1 MKIEVLKKL
10 LISIVA
16 LGVCHAHTMAGPP
29 SGAVKI
35 GDYYYLLNSNTKT
48 ATVTYDSGEMP
59 DSKNYSSLTSINVPS
74 TVTYRNV
81 TYIVTEIGEY
91 AFNRTKATTA
101 VIPNTV
107 TKINERSFYW
117 SSLEKIEL
125 PTTITELPPR
135 SLAENENLKTVTGL
149 DNVKIV
155 RSHAFANSKM
165 AYVSLPNVTHIYG
178 AAFYYCTALQSI
190 NLGDKLITLG
200 MDDETFGDVFYNCPS
215 LRNITLPATL
225 TEIGG
230 MLCRN
235 FPVGITITCKAS
247 TPPNATDSEYN
258 NFYKAFYKNST
269 LIVPTSYESK
279 YKSTAPWSYFT
290 KLNPV
295 LVSSISFAKS
305 QQTLEIGKSA
315 TVTPTVYPTNA
326 TEKEVTYSTSNSN
339 VATVTSST
347 GIVTGK
353 AVGTATITATAKD
366 GSGVSGS
373 YTVNVVA
380 PALTGIKLDKTAA
393 TIKDSETLKLTATL
407 QPTGAEGTI
416 TWTSSYTSI
425 ATVDANGL
433 VKGVEAGSTTITA
446 KCGSYSATCKVTV
459 TQTPAAS
466 VSLDKTTLSLKATE
480 TATLSATVLPENA
493 TDKTVKWS
501 TSNSKIATVDANGKV
516 TAIAVGNATIT
527 AACGNLS
534 ATCQVTVSATPA
546 ASITLNKTAITLKA
560 TESETLTANVMPAT
574 TTDKTVTWTSSDDK
588 VATVDANGT
597 VTAIAVGKATITAT
611 CGSVKATCAV
621 TVNATAASSITLSKT
636 TLSLKATESETLTAN
651 VMPET
656 TTDKTVTW
664 TSSDDKV
671 ATVDANG
678 KVTAI
683 AVGNATISASC
694 GSVSASCKVTVETTP
709 AESVEINVS
718 SSTLRAG
725 ESTKLVVTVKPST
738 TTNPSV
744 TYTSSNPSV
753 ATVDAEGNV
762 TAVGVGETVITVT
775 CGNVSSTI
783 TIKVEPTPAA
793 TINLDKTEVNLK
805 ATQNITLTATVAPE
819 TTTDKT
825 IVWKSADETIATV
838 ANGVVTAVSVGKT
851 TITATCGS
859 VSATCQVTVSAT
871 PAESVNLNK
880 TAITLKA
887 TESET
892 LTATILPATTTD
904 KTVTWATSDDK
915 VATVDANGKVTA
927 IAVGNATI
935 TATCGSVS
943 ATCAVTVSAT
953 SAASITL
960 NKTAIVLKA
969 TQTETLTATV
979 LPATTTVKV
988 IEWSTSDA
996 KVATIDANGK
1006 VTAVAVGTATIT
1018 ATCGSVSATCA
1029 VTVEAT
1035 PAESVEINV
1044 STSTLRAGES
1054 TKLVVTVKP
1063 STTTNPSVTFTSSD
1077 NSVATVDAEGNVTA
1091 VGVGEAIITVTCG
1104 DVSSTIIIKVV
1115 DTIADSITLDKT
1127 AITLKATET
1136 ETLSAT
1142 VLPEST
1148 TDKTVTWSTS
1158 DAKVATVDANGKVT
1172 AVAVGTTTITA
1183 TCGSVSATC
1192 AVTVEATPAESV
1204 EINVSTSTL
1213 RAGESTKLVVTVKP
1227 STTTNPSVTFT
1238 SSDNSVATVD
1248 AEGNVTAVGVGEAI
1262 ITVTCGDVSSTI
1274 IIKVVDTIADSI
1286 TLDKTAITLK
1296 ATETETL
1303 SATVLPESTTDK
1315 TVTWSTSDAKVAT
1328 VDANGKVTAVAVGT
1342 TTITATCGSVSAT
1355 CAVTVEATPAE
1366 EIKVEIS
1373 QPSVTVGETITLKV
1387 EIYPATTTDKN
1398 LTFSS
1403 SNPDVA
1409 VVDEDGNVTAVGV
1422 GEAIITIVCGDVTT
1436 TITITVDPILATSI
1450 TLDTT
1455 VKEAI
1460 EGDSFQLTATV
1471 EPDNVTNATVAWS
1484 SSDESIATVD
1494 SEGLVHVLKAGE
1506 CIITAA
1512 TTDGSNL
1519 TAECQLSVLSGIE
1532 MIFVENGRSI
1542 NVYDFRG
1549 TLILRD
1555 ATLEQYR
1562 SLSPG
1567 FYIVNGIKY
1576 LKK

>member
-1 MKIEVLKKL
+1 M
-10 LISIVA
+10 
-16 LGVCHAHTMAGPP
+16 
-29 SGAVKI
+29 
-35 GDYYYLLNSNTKT
+35 
-48 ATVTYDSGEMP
+48 
-59 DSKNYSSLTSINVPS
+59 
-74 TVTYRNV
+74 
-81 TYIVTEIGEY
+81 
-91 AFNRTKATTA
+91 
-101 VIPNTV
+101 
-107 TKINERSFYW
+107 
-117 SSLEKIEL
+117 
-125 PTTITELPPR
+125 
-135 SLAENENLKTVTGL
+135 
-149 DNVKIV
+149 
-155 RSHAFANSKM
+155 
-165 AYVSLPNVTHIYG
+165 
-178 AAFYYCTALQSI
+178 
-190 NLGDKLITLG
+190 
-200 MDDETFGDVFYNCPS
+200 
-215 LRNITLPATL
+215 
-225 TEIGG
+225 
-230 MLCRN
+230 
-235 FPVGITITCKAS
+235 
-247 TPPNATDSEYN
+247 
-258 NFYKAFYKNST
+258 
-269 LIVPTSYESK
+269 
-279 YKSTAPWSYFT
+279 
-290 KLNPV
+290 
-295 LVSSISFAKS
+295 
-305 QQTLEIGKSA
+305 
-315 TVTPTVYPTNA
+315 
-326 TEKEVTYSTSNSN
+326 
-339 VATVTSST
+339 
-347 GIVTGK
+347 
-353 AVGTATITATAKD
+353 
-366 GSGVSGS
+366 
-373 YTVNVVA
+373 
-380 PALTGIKLDKTAA
+380 
-393 TIKDSETLKLTATL
+393 
-407 QPTGAEGTI
+407 
-416 TWTSSYTSI
+416 
-425 ATVDANGL
+425 
-433 VKGVEAGSTTITA
+433 
-446 KCGSYSATCKVTV
+446 SATCAVTV
-459 TQTPAAS
+459 
-466 VSLDKTTLSLKATE
+466 E
-480 TATLSATVLPENA
+480 
-493 TDKTVKWS
+493 
-501 TSNSKIATVDANGKV
+501 
-516 TAIAVGNATIT
+516 
-527 AACGNLS
+527 
-534 ATCQVTVSATPA
+534 ATPA

-560 TESETLTANVMPAT
+560 TDTETL
-574 TTDKTVTWTSSDDK
+574 
-588 VATVDANGT
+588 
-597 VTAIAVGKATITAT
+597 
-611 CGSVKATCAV
+611 
-621 TVNATAASSITLSKT
+621 
-636 TLSLKATESETLTAN
+636 
-651 VMPET
+651 
-656 TTDKTVTW
+656 
-664 TSSDDKV
+664 
-671 ATVDANG
+671 
-678 KVTAI
+678 
-683 AVGNATISASC
+683 
-694 GSVSASCKVTVETTP
+694 
-709 AESVEINVS
+709 
-718 SSTLRAG
+718 
-725 ESTKLVVTVKPST
+725 
-738 TTNPSV
+738 
-744 TYTSSNPSV
+744 
-753 ATVDAEGNV
+753 
-762 TAVGVGETVITVT
+762 
-775 CGNVSSTI
+775 
-783 TIKVEPTPAA
+783 
-793 TINLDKTEVNLK
+793 
-805 ATQNITLTATVAPE
+805 
-819 TTTDKT
+819 
-825 IVWKSADETIATV
+825 IATV
-838 ANGVVTAVSVGKT
+838 N
-851 TITATCGS
+851 
-859 VSATCQVTVSAT
+859 
-871 PAESVNLNK
+871 
-880 TAITLKA
+880 
-887 TESET
+887 
-892 LTATILPATTTD
+892 PATTTD

-1063 STTTNPSVTFTSSD
+1063 STTTNPSVTFSSSD

-1104 DVSSTIIIKVV
+1104 DVSSTITIKVV
-1115 DTIADSITLDKT
+1115 A
-1127 AITLKATET
+1127 
-1136 ETLSAT
+1136 
-1142 VLPEST
+1142 
-1148 TDKTVTWSTS
+1148 
-1158 DAKVATVDANGKVT
+1158 
-1172 AVAVGTTTITA
+1172 
-1183 TCGSVSATC
+1183 
-1192 AVTVEATPAESV
+1192 
-1204 EINVSTSTL
+1204 
-1213 RAGESTKLVVTVKP
+1213 
-1227 STTTNPSVTFT
+1227 
-1238 SSDNSVATVD
+1238 
-1248 AEGNVTAVGVGEAI
+1248 
-1262 ITVTCGDVSSTI
+1262 
-1274 IIKVVDTIADSI
+1274 TIADSI

>member
-636 TLSLKATESETLTAN
+636 TLSLKATESETLTAT
-651 VMPET
+651 VMPAT

-904 KTVTWATSDDK
+904 KTVTWTSSDDKVATVDANGKVTAIAVGNATITATCGSVSATCAVTVEATPAASITLNKTAITLKATDTETLIATVNPATTTDKTVTWATSDDK

-1063 STTTNPSVTFTSSD
+1063 STTTNPSVTFSSSD

-1172 AVAVGTTTITA
+1172 AVAVGTA
-1183 TCGSVSATC
+1183 
-1192 AVTVEATPAESV
+1192 
-1204 EINVSTSTL
+1204 
-1213 RAGESTKLVVTVKP
+1213 
-1227 STTTNPSVTFT
+1227 
-1238 SSDNSVATVD
+1238 
-1248 AEGNVTAVGVGEAI
+1248 
-1262 ITVTCGDVSSTI
+1262 
-1274 IIKVVDTIADSI
+1274 
-1286 TLDKTAITLK
+1286 
-1296 ATETETL
+1296 
-1303 SATVLPESTTDK
+1303 
-1315 TVTWSTSDAKVAT
+1315 
-1328 VDANGKVTAVAVGT
+1328 
-1342 TTITATCGSVSAT
+1342 TITATCGSVSAT

>member
-1 MKIEVLKKL
+1 M
-10 LISIVA
+10 
-16 LGVCHAHTMAGPP
+16 
-29 SGAVKI
+29 
-35 GDYYYLLNSNTKT
+35 
-48 ATVTYDSGEMP
+48 
-59 DSKNYSSLTSINVPS
+59 
-74 TVTYRNV
+74 
-81 TYIVTEIGEY
+81 
-91 AFNRTKATTA
+91 
-101 VIPNTV
+101 
-107 TKINERSFYW
+107 
-117 SSLEKIEL
+117 
-125 PTTITELPPR
+125 
-135 SLAENENLKTVTGL
+135 
-149 DNVKIV
+149 
-155 RSHAFANSKM
+155 
-165 AYVSLPNVTHIYG
+165 
-178 AAFYYCTALQSI
+178 
-190 NLGDKLITLG
+190 
-200 MDDETFGDVFYNCPS
+200 
-215 LRNITLPATL
+215 
-225 TEIGG
+225 
-230 MLCRN
+230 
-235 FPVGITITCKAS
+235 
-247 TPPNATDSEYN
+247 
-258 NFYKAFYKNST
+258 
-269 LIVPTSYESK
+269 
-279 YKSTAPWSYFT
+279 
-290 KLNPV
+290 
-295 LVSSISFAKS
+295 
-305 QQTLEIGKSA
+305 
-315 TVTPTVYPTNA
+315 
-326 TEKEVTYSTSNSN
+326 
-339 VATVTSST
+339 
-347 GIVTGK
+347 
-353 AVGTATITATAKD
+353 
-366 GSGVSGS
+366 
-373 YTVNVVA
+373 
-380 PALTGIKLDKTAA
+380 
-393 TIKDSETLKLTATL
+393 
-407 QPTGAEGTI
+407 
-416 TWTSSYTSI
+416 
-425 ATVDANGL
+425 
-433 VKGVEAGSTTITA
+433 
-446 KCGSYSATCKVTV
+446 
-459 TQTPAAS
+459 
-466 VSLDKTTLSLKATE
+466 
-480 TATLSATVLPENA
+480 
-493 TDKTVKWS
+493 
-501 TSNSKIATVDANGKV
+501 
-516 TAIAVGNATIT
+516 
-527 AACGNLS
+527 
-534 ATCQVTVSATPA
+534 
-546 ASITLNKTAITLKA
+546 
-560 TESETLTANVMPAT
+560 
-574 TTDKTVTWTSSDDK
+574 
-588 VATVDANGT
+588 
-597 VTAIAVGKATITAT
+597 
-611 CGSVKATCAV
+611 
-621 TVNATAASSITLSKT
+621 
-636 TLSLKATESETLTAN
+636 
-651 VMPET
+651 
-656 TTDKTVTW
+656 TW

-683 AVGNATISASC
+683 AVGNATI
-694 GSVSASCKVTVETTP
+694 
-709 AESVEINVS
+709 
-718 SSTLRAG
+718 
-725 ESTKLVVTVKPST
+725 
-738 TTNPSV
+738 
-744 TYTSSNPSV
+744 
-753 ATVDAEGNV
+753 
-762 TAVGVGETVITVT
+762 
-775 CGNVSSTI
+775 
-783 TIKVEPTPAA
+783 
-793 TINLDKTEVNLK
+793 
-805 ATQNITLTATVAPE
+805 
-819 TTTDKT
+819 
-825 IVWKSADETIATV
+825 
-838 ANGVVTAVSVGKT
+838 
-851 TITATCGS
+851 TATCGS
-859 VSATCQVTVSAT
+859 VSATCVVTVEAT
-871 PAESVNLNK
+871 PAASITLNK

-887 TESET
+887 TDTET
-892 LTATILPATTTD
+892 LIATVNPATTTD

-1063 STTTNPSVTFTSSD
+1063 STTTNPSVTFSSSD

-1104 DVSSTIIIKVV
+1104 DVSSTITIKVV
-1115 DTIADSITLDKT
+1115 A
-1127 AITLKATET
+1127 
-1136 ETLSAT
+1136 
-1142 VLPEST
+1142 
-1148 TDKTVTWSTS
+1148 
-1158 DAKVATVDANGKVT
+1158 
-1172 AVAVGTTTITA
+1172 
-1183 TCGSVSATC
+1183 
-1192 AVTVEATPAESV
+1192 
-1204 EINVSTSTL
+1204 
-1213 RAGESTKLVVTVKP
+1213 
-1227 STTTNPSVTFT
+1227 
-1238 SSDNSVATVD
+1238 
-1248 AEGNVTAVGVGEAI
+1248 
-1262 ITVTCGDVSSTI
+1262 
-1274 IIKVVDTIADSI
+1274 TIADSI

>member
-1 MKIEVLKKL
+1 M
-10 LISIVA
+10 
-16 LGVCHAHTMAGPP
+16 
-29 SGAVKI
+29 
-35 GDYYYLLNSNTKT
+35 
-48 ATVTYDSGEMP
+48 
-59 DSKNYSSLTSINVPS
+59 
-74 TVTYRNV
+74 
-81 TYIVTEIGEY
+81 
-91 AFNRTKATTA
+91 
-101 VIPNTV
+101 
-107 TKINERSFYW
+107 
-117 SSLEKIEL
+117 
-125 PTTITELPPR
+125 
-135 SLAENENLKTVTGL
+135 
-149 DNVKIV
+149 
-155 RSHAFANSKM
+155 
-165 AYVSLPNVTHIYG
+165 
-178 AAFYYCTALQSI
+178 
-190 NLGDKLITLG
+190 
-200 MDDETFGDVFYNCPS
+200 
-215 LRNITLPATL
+215 
-225 TEIGG
+225 
-230 MLCRN
+230 
-235 FPVGITITCKAS
+235 
-247 TPPNATDSEYN
+247 
-258 NFYKAFYKNST
+258 
-269 LIVPTSYESK
+269 
-279 YKSTAPWSYFT
+279 
-290 KLNPV
+290 
-295 LVSSISFAKS
+295 
-305 QQTLEIGKSA
+305 
-315 TVTPTVYPTNA
+315 
-326 TEKEVTYSTSNSN
+326 
-339 VATVTSST
+339 
-347 GIVTGK
+347 
-353 AVGTATITATAKD
+353 
-366 GSGVSGS
+366 
-373 YTVNVVA
+373 
-380 PALTGIKLDKTAA
+380 
-393 TIKDSETLKLTATL
+393 
-407 QPTGAEGTI
+407 
-416 TWTSSYTSI
+416 
-425 ATVDANGL
+425 
-433 VKGVEAGSTTITA
+433 
-446 KCGSYSATCKVTV
+446 
-459 TQTPAAS
+459 
-466 VSLDKTTLSLKATE
+466 
-480 TATLSATVLPENA
+480 
-493 TDKTVKWS
+493 
-501 TSNSKIATVDANGKV
+501 
-516 TAIAVGNATIT
+516 
-527 AACGNLS
+527 
-534 ATCQVTVSATPA
+534 
-546 ASITLNKTAITLKA
+546 
-560 TESETLTANVMPAT
+560 
-574 TTDKTVTWTSSDDK
+574 
-588 VATVDANGT
+588 
-597 VTAIAVGKATITAT
+597 
-611 CGSVKATCAV
+611 
-621 TVNATAASSITLSKT
+621 
-636 TLSLKATESETLTAN
+636 
-651 VMPET
+651 
-656 TTDKTVTW
+656 
-664 TSSDDKV
+664 
-671 ATVDANG
+671 
-678 KVTAI
+678 
-683 AVGNATISASC
+683 
-694 GSVSASCKVTVETTP
+694 
-709 AESVEINVS
+709 
-718 SSTLRAG
+718 
-725 ESTKLVVTVKPST
+725 
-738 TTNPSV
+738 
-744 TYTSSNPSV
+744 
-753 ATVDAEGNV
+753 
-762 TAVGVGETVITVT
+762 
-775 CGNVSSTI
+775 
-783 TIKVEPTPAA
+783 
-793 TINLDKTEVNLK
+793 
-805 ATQNITLTATVAPE
+805 
-819 TTTDKT
+819 
-825 IVWKSADETIATV
+825 
-838 ANGVVTAVSVGKT
+838 
-851 TITATCGS
+851 
-859 VSATCQVTVSAT
+859 
-871 PAESVNLNK
+871 
-880 TAITLKA
+880 
-887 TESET
+887 
-892 LTATILPATTTD
+892 
-904 KTVTWATSDDK
+904 
-915 VATVDANGKVTA
+915 
-927 IAVGNATI
+927 
-935 TATCGSVS
+935 S

-1063 STTTNPSVTFTSSD
+1063 STTTNPSVTFS
-1077 NSVATVDAEGNVTA
+1077 
-1091 VGVGEAIITVTCG
+1091 
-1104 DVSSTIIIKVV
+1104 
-1115 DTIADSITLDKT
+1115 
-1127 AITLKATET
+1127 
-1136 ETLSAT
+1136 
-1142 VLPEST
+1142 
-1148 TDKTVTWSTS
+1148 
-1158 DAKVATVDANGKVT
+1158 
-1172 AVAVGTTTITA
+1172 
-1183 TCGSVSATC
+1183 
-1192 AVTVEATPAESV
+1192 
-1204 EINVSTSTL
+1204 
-1213 RAGESTKLVVTVKP
+1213 
-1227 STTTNPSVTFT
+1227 

>member
-636 TLSLKATESETLTAN
+636 TLSLKATESETLTAT
-651 VMPET
+651 VMPAT

-904 KTVTWATSDDK
+904 KTVTWTSSDDKVATVDANGKVTAIAVGNATITATCGSVSATCAVTVEATPAASITLNKTAITLKATDTETLTATILPVTTTDKTVTWTSSDDK

-1063 STTTNPSVTFTSSD
+1063 STTTNPSVTFSSSD

-1104 DVSSTIIIKVV
+1104 DVSSTITIKVV
-1115 DTIADSITLDKT
+1115 A
-1127 AITLKATET
+1127 
-1136 ETLSAT
+1136 
-1142 VLPEST
+1142 
-1148 TDKTVTWSTS
+1148 
-1158 DAKVATVDANGKVT
+1158 
-1172 AVAVGTTTITA
+1172 
-1183 TCGSVSATC
+1183 
-1192 AVTVEATPAESV
+1192 
-1204 EINVSTSTL
+1204 
-1213 RAGESTKLVVTVKP
+1213 
-1227 STTTNPSVTFT
+1227 
-1238 SSDNSVATVD
+1238 
-1248 AEGNVTAVGVGEAI
+1248 
-1262 ITVTCGDVSSTI
+1262 
-1274 IIKVVDTIADSI
+1274 TIADSI

>member
-1 MKIEVLKKL
+1 M
-10 LISIVA
+10 
-16 LGVCHAHTMAGPP
+16 
-29 SGAVKI
+29 
-35 GDYYYLLNSNTKT
+35 
-48 ATVTYDSGEMP
+48 
-59 DSKNYSSLTSINVPS
+59 
-74 TVTYRNV
+74 
-81 TYIVTEIGEY
+81 
-91 AFNRTKATTA
+91 
-101 VIPNTV
+101 
-107 TKINERSFYW
+107 
-117 SSLEKIEL
+117 
-125 PTTITELPPR
+125 
-135 SLAENENLKTVTGL
+135 
-149 DNVKIV
+149 
-155 RSHAFANSKM
+155 
-165 AYVSLPNVTHIYG
+165 
-178 AAFYYCTALQSI
+178 
-190 NLGDKLITLG
+190 
-200 MDDETFGDVFYNCPS
+200 
-215 LRNITLPATL
+215 
-225 TEIGG
+225 
-230 MLCRN
+230 
-235 FPVGITITCKAS
+235 
-247 TPPNATDSEYN
+247 
-258 NFYKAFYKNST
+258 
-269 LIVPTSYESK
+269 
-279 YKSTAPWSYFT
+279 
-290 KLNPV
+290 
-295 LVSSISFAKS
+295 
-305 QQTLEIGKSA
+305 
-315 TVTPTVYPTNA
+315 
-326 TEKEVTYSTSNSN
+326 
-339 VATVTSST
+339 
-347 GIVTGK
+347 
-353 AVGTATITATAKD
+353 
-366 GSGVSGS
+366 
-373 YTVNVVA
+373 
-380 PALTGIKLDKTAA
+380 
-393 TIKDSETLKLTATL
+393 
-407 QPTGAEGTI
+407 
-416 TWTSSYTSI
+416 
-425 ATVDANGL
+425 
-433 VKGVEAGSTTITA
+433 
-446 KCGSYSATCKVTV
+446 
-459 TQTPAAS
+459 
-466 VSLDKTTLSLKATE
+466 
-480 TATLSATVLPENA
+480 
-493 TDKTVKWS
+493 
-501 TSNSKIATVDANGKV
+501 
-516 TAIAVGNATIT
+516 
-527 AACGNLS
+527 
-534 ATCQVTVSATPA
+534 
-546 ASITLNKTAITLKA
+546 
-560 TESETLTANVMPAT
+560 
-574 TTDKTVTWTSSDDK
+574 
-588 VATVDANGT
+588 
-597 VTAIAVGKATITAT
+597 
-611 CGSVKATCAV
+611 
-621 TVNATAASSITLSKT
+621 
-636 TLSLKATESETLTAN
+636 
-651 VMPET
+651 
-656 TTDKTVTW
+656 TW

-683 AVGNATISASC
+683 AVGNATI
-694 GSVSASCKVTVETTP
+694 
-709 AESVEINVS
+709 
-718 SSTLRAG
+718 
-725 ESTKLVVTVKPST
+725 
-738 TTNPSV
+738 
-744 TYTSSNPSV
+744 
-753 ATVDAEGNV
+753 
-762 TAVGVGETVITVT
+762 
-775 CGNVSSTI
+775 
-783 TIKVEPTPAA
+783 
-793 TINLDKTEVNLK
+793 
-805 ATQNITLTATVAPE
+805 
-819 TTTDKT
+819 
-825 IVWKSADETIATV
+825 
-838 ANGVVTAVSVGKT
+838 
-851 TITATCGS
+851 TATCGS
-859 VSATCQVTVSAT
+859 VSATCVVTVEAT
-871 PAESVNLNK
+871 PAASITLNK

-887 TESET
+887 TDTET
-892 LTATILPATTTD
+892 LIATVNPATTTD

-1104 DVSSTIIIKVV
+1104 DVSSTITIKVV
-1115 DTIADSITLDKT
+1115 A
-1127 AITLKATET
+1127 
-1136 ETLSAT
+1136 
-1142 VLPEST
+1142 
-1148 TDKTVTWSTS
+1148 
-1158 DAKVATVDANGKVT
+1158 
-1172 AVAVGTTTITA
+1172 
-1183 TCGSVSATC
+1183 
-1192 AVTVEATPAESV
+1192 
-1204 EINVSTSTL
+1204 
-1213 RAGESTKLVVTVKP
+1213 
-1227 STTTNPSVTFT
+1227 
-1238 SSDNSVATVD
+1238 
-1248 AEGNVTAVGVGEAI
+1248 
-1262 ITVTCGDVSSTI
+1262 
-1274 IIKVVDTIADSI
+1274 TIADSI

>member
-636 TLSLKATESETLTAN
+636 TLSLKATESETLTAT
-651 VMPET
+651 VMPAT

-904 KTVTWATSDDK
+904 KTVTWTSSDDKVATVDANGKVTAIAVGNATITATCGSVSATCAVTVEATPAASITLNKTAITLKATDTETLIATVNPATTTDKTVTWATSDDK

-1063 STTTNPSVTFTSSD
+1063 STTTNPSVTFSSSD

-1104 DVSSTIIIKVV
+1104 DVSSTITIKVV
-1115 DTIADSITLDKT
+1115 A
-1127 AITLKATET
+1127 
-1136 ETLSAT
+1136 
-1142 VLPEST
+1142 
-1148 TDKTVTWSTS
+1148 
-1158 DAKVATVDANGKVT
+1158 
-1172 AVAVGTTTITA
+1172 
-1183 TCGSVSATC
+1183 
-1192 AVTVEATPAESV
+1192 
-1204 EINVSTSTL
+1204 
-1213 RAGESTKLVVTVKP
+1213 
-1227 STTTNPSVTFT
+1227 
-1238 SSDNSVATVD
+1238 
-1248 AEGNVTAVGVGEAI
+1248 
-1262 ITVTCGDVSSTI
+1262 
-1274 IIKVVDTIADSI
+1274 TIADSI